1 MLDTDTLELQLS
13 KWKGKEASS
22 RVNFA
27 SIRGTAKHASRQ
39 SSTLI
44 LPLGSTID
52 ARLLSCR
59 SPCRCFLRAGEEV
72 RSPLRAVRC
81 RLACYDCSSELNRDY
96 SMCTVSRT
104 VDVATADSCFMITQG
119 RSKGV
124 RACSSGRDWRGELG
138 EHKVASAQPEGR
150 CAEPKRPLM
159 PLPEVPAV
167 EGSGIGA
174 VSDLFA
180 TNVVQATKPPSR
192 MRPPV
197 ACFSRLSA
205 NFPSCKASDSC
216 QPI

>member
-72 RSPLRAVRC
+72 RSPLRAVQC

-104 VDVATADSCFMITQG
+104 VDVVTADSCFMITQG

-150 CAEPKRPLM
+150 CAQPKRPLM

-167 EGSGIGA
+167 GPGLEPFRTC
-174 VSDLFA
+174 LRRMWCNKA
-180 TNVVQATKPPSR
+180 TQPHEAA
-192 MRPPV
+192 

-205 NFPSCKASDSC
+205 NFSSCKASDSC